1 MRYFILP
8 FLALAALS
16 SCSTVDRRS
25 LADYDDGIYSWDPY
39 PVTASYSSNH
49 LSGSQGYTYFG
60 DDGYNDGYD
69 DGYNDAFYT
78 FNGPYAS
85 PYFSYRPQYRR
96 WNSPRFQFYPSYY
109 YGFNSPYMM
118 PYGMNPY
125 GFNPYMMP
133 YGGYGYPYGYG
144 NFVYPGY
151 GYPGYGYPGYGGY
164 GYGGYGYGGYGYGGY
179 NPWGGM
185 TGSTPSSGGTTNQ
198 PVSSNISM
206 RRMNLAGGSATRKP
220 RVENVAGRTAERPGT
235 LEEGKSDRIEG
246 IQVTPMRN
254 VETHGSKPSRD
265 EVGRTPSG
273 TIHYANPPQR
283 TAPAAPQTRRP
294 ETETRRTPRTT
305 SQPANVQRSTP
316 RVTQPQRSYE
326 QPSRSSQ
333 GRTYT
338 EPSRST
344 STPSYSAPARSSS
357 PAPSRS
363 TGGRGGR

>member
-1 MRYFILP
+1 MRYSFLP

-25 LADYDDGIYSWDPY
+25 LANYDDGIYSWEAY

-49 LSGSQGYTYFG
+49 ISGSQGYTYYG

-69 DGYNDAFYT
+69 DGYQDAFYT
-78 FNGPYAS
+78 FSGPNAS
-85 PYFSYRPQYRR
+85 PYFSYRPQFRR
-96 WNSPRFQFYPSYY
+96 WNSPRFQFYPSFY

-144 NFVYPGY
+144 NFGYSGYAYPGC
-151 GYPGYGYPGYGGY
+151 GYGGY
-164 GYGGYGYGGYGYGGY
+164 GYGGFGGYGGY

-206 RRMNLAGGSATRKP
+206 RRMNITGGPAMRRP

-235 LEEGKSDRIEG
+235 LEDGKSDRMTREVIR
-246 IQVTPMRN
+246 VTPTRN
-254 VETHGSKPSRD
+254 LETFESRPSLD
-265 EVGRTPSG
+265 EVGRRNTG
-273 TIHYANPPQR
+273 IIHYANPPERPEVRQ
-283 TAPAAPQTRRP
+283 PQTRRL
-294 ETETRRTPRTT
+294 ETETRRIPSTT
-305 SQPANVQRSTP
+305 SQPANVQRSAP
-316 RVTQPQRSYE
+316 RPTQPQRTYE
-326 QPSRSSQ
+326 QPSRSNQ
-333 GRTYT
+333 GRTYS

-344 STPSYSAPARSSS
+344 STPSYSAPTRSSS

-363 TGGRGGR
+363 NGGRGGR